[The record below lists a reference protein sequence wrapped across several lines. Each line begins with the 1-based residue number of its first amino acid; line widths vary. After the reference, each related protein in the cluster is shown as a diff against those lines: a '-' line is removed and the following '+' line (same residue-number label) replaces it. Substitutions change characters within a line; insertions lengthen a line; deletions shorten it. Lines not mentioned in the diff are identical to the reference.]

1 VAKAIARQANVKEF
15 FADLLPQ
22 DKVTRIKSLL
32 ARDANAPKNSR
43 DPVVAMVGDGV
54 NDAPALATASL
65 GVAMGA
71 AGTDVALETADI
83 VLMANDLQKIPYAIA
98 LSKAARRIVAQNLIF
113 ASAVIVILLISAL
126 GFKLPL
132 PLGVVG
138 HEGSTVLV
146 SSKGMATVALAN
158 GCIVS
163 LMGSQHYTVNSKL
176 TCEQSIASVRSLAAT
191 TRLAQAPLGTGVSGA
206 GGSGAGSSDGTQQR
220 DFLLGGML
228 IGGTALLLNGS
239 NDKKASGS

>member
-1 VAKAIARQANVKEF
+1 MKKLAIAVLACCAFGAQAASSVGTLDNV
-15 FADLLPQ
+15 
-22 DKVTRIKSLL
+22 
-32 ARDANAPKNSR
+32 
-43 DPVVAMVGDGV
+43 VGNVSVG
-54 NDAPALATASL
+54 
-65 GVAMGA
+65 GQGF
-71 AGTDVALETADI
+71 
-83 VLMANDLQKIPYAIA
+83 
-98 LSKAARRIVAQNLIF
+98 VAQ
-113 ASAVIVILLISAL
+113 AKS
-126 GFKLPL
+126 GMPL
-132 PLGVVG
+132 A
-138 HEGSTVLV
+138 EGSTVLV
-146 SSKGMATVALAN
+146 SSKGMATVALTN